1 VLYIDGAE
9 GQACTGMDFLHNFAV
24 RARVSGSP
32 WRGRAASARWYLV
45 PFALAF
51 LVFLPWANSYFVADD
66 WPVLKRLSSTPLS
79 VEVKAFVTVQSGSW
93 YRPLYELLLM
103 LCWKAFGLN
112 PTGYHLM
119 SLLLFAVVSVLLGS
133 LAESVTGD
141 RRARVLSAVLFVVLS
156 CHAESVLWISSF
168 NELLAGVF
176 FVSGVVAYVFFR
188 QRRSRAFLAA
198 AVAAYLLALTS
209 KETATFLPLALLA
222 YDLLFS
228 RGEDKRLGWRW
239 VGPLVPFFL
248 VGALF
253 LRIRFLAGSPYD
265 EEFHSITV
273 YRLIRYPAQY
283 AFMEVIAAPVSFHFT
298 PRRPL
303 FLASTMALTMCAL
316 AVCAWFALLSMARKR
331 NLKPLR
337 PLGFGLVAAA
347 SGLIPVALLVT
358 ERTAFIS
365 SLGTALVISTLFLA
379 AVEGASLTTRF
390 GRRAVVTG
398 IAVYMATNLVVLQDR
413 ARMWGVAGSITKG
426 VLSQLSARTR
436 DLPEGAGVL
445 ILGLPDSYQGT
456 LVFRNAIPSATQL
469 LGFPRPVHAVL
480 DLGSQDLSK
489 QDQEIDGYLNHPGNG
504 PAVRIYHYANGVLL
518 PLLAP
523 PMH

>member
-1 VLYIDGAE
+1 VLYIHDAE
-9 GQACTGMDFLHNFAV
+9 GRACTGMDFLHNLAV

-32 WRGRAASARWYLV
+32 WSGRTASARWYLV
-45 PFALAF
+45 PLALAF
-51 LVFLPWANSYFVADD
+51 LVFLPWSNSYFVADD
-66 WPVLKRLSSTPLS
+66 WPKLKWLSSTPLS
-79 VEVKAFVTVQSGSW
+79 VEVKAFVTVHSGSW
-93 YRPLYELLLM
+93 YRPLYELLLT
-103 LCWKAFGLN
+103 LCWKGFGLN

-119 SLLLFAVVSVLLGS
+119 SLLLFAAVSVLLGL

-141 RRARVLSAVLFVVLS
+141 RRAGVLTAALFVVLS
-156 CHAESVLWISSF
+156 CHAESVLWISSIS
-168 NELLAGVF
+168 EPLAGVF
-176 FVSGVVAYVFFR
+176 FVSGVLAYVFFR
-188 QRRSRAFLAA
+188 QRRSHAFLAMA
-198 AVAAYLLALTS
+198 GAAYLLALTS
-209 KETATFLPLALLA
+209 KETAAFLPFALLA
-222 YDLLFS
+222 YDLLFFKE
-228 RGEDKRLGWRW
+228 EDKRLGWRW

-253 LRIRFLAGSPYD
+253 LGIRFLAGSPYD
-265 EEFHSITV
+265 KEFHFPSA

-283 AFMEVIAAPVSFHFT
+283 AFMEVIGAPASFHFT

-316 AVCAWFALLSMARKR
+316 ALCAWFAFPSMVRKR
-331 NLKPLR
+331 RLIR
-337 PLGFGLVAAA
+337 SLGFGLAVAA
-347 SGLIPVALLVT
+347 SGLVPVLLMVS
-358 ERTAFIS
+358 ERTTFIS
-365 SLGTALVISTLFLA
+365 SLGMALVISTFFLA
-379 AVEGASLTTRF
+379 AIEGASLTARF
-390 GRRAVVTG
+390 SRRAVVTG

-413 ARMWGVAGSITKG
+413 ARMWSAAGSITKG
-426 VLSQLSARTR
+426 VLSQLSDKTR

-445 ILGLPDSYQGT
+445 ILGLPDSYQGA

-489 QDQEIDGYLNHPGNG
+489 QDQEIDEYLNHPGNG
-504 PAVRIYHYANGVLL
+504 PAVRVYHYANGALL